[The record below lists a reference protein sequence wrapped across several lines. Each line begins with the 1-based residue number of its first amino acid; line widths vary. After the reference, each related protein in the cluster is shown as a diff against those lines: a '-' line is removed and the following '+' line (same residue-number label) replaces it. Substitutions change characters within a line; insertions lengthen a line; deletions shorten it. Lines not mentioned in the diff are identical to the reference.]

1 MNQFLRL
8 FILIGF
14 FLPFSLFS
22 QNKIK
27 VFGRVLEESSK
38 ISVPFSSVK
47 IIDNANQSVIT
58 GTIGNEDGTFSLDI
72 SKGNFGLVVESV
84 GFKSKTISPLDLS
97 QGRLDLG
104 DILVQSSSETLEEV
118 VVQGQRA
125 AVELGVDKKTYNVG
139 TSGANKG
146 ATASEILGNLPS
158 IQVSGEGGI
167 KLRGNSNVLILVD
180 GKPSSLVG
188 NNGSSG
194 LQNLQ
199 GSMIDQVEVITNP
212 SAKYQAEGM
221 AGIINI
227 VLKKNIKQGFNA
239 AFETTLGYRPN
250 YGGTAI
256 INYRKNKLN
265 FFLNYGV
272 LYRDSPGRSQIY
284 QEVRQPDNS
293 MNYLVQNNHFN
304 LIGNVNNIRGGADY
318 FFNDQ
323 TILTGSYIY
332 RNTGGRRVSYFNYED
347 YSGSLTNL
355 ISKTQRKQD
364 ETEDEPNSEY
374 ALTFKK
380 TYDKKGKELNADLRL
395 LDNFENSDQNFFQ
408 KSFLPNGTPIPSNT
422 FDQKSIN
429 DEGMKHWMFQL
440 DYTNPITKDMKLET
454 GIRLSY
460 RDMYNDFWVADIV
473 DNGSYQKIP
482 SLTNYFIY
490 NENISAG
497 YVTLSN
503 KINKF
508 SYQIGLRGEL
518 TDIKTELRDTG
529 EKNPRNYQ
537 NLFPSLHLTYSRD
550 PENQFQISYSRRI
563 RRPAYNDLS
572 PFMTFSDNRNF
583 FAGNPNLNPEF
594 SDSFEIGHVKFYQEG
609 SLSSSLYARNTQDK
623 ILRIRSVDANGFST
637 TFPQNIATEFA
648 TGMEFTGERNLN
660 RWWKGD
666 LSLNLFYAKADASN
680 LDAIYRSETFSWFTR
695 HTSRIKINQS
705 IDLQIRANYE
715 SPQNTPQGKMEALK
729 WLDFSAS
736 KDIMKGDGTLT
747 LNIIDVFSSRKM
759 RYITQ
764 GDIFYTKGFSQFRL
778 TQFNLTFN
786 YRIKTTKQ
794 DAKQRRSA
802 MDEM

>member
-1 MNQFLRL
+1 MNQSLRL
-8 FILIGF
+8 FILLGLI
-14 FLPFSLFS
+14 LPFSLFS

-27 VFGRVLEESSK
+27 IFGKILEESTQVA
-38 ISVPFSSVK
+38 VPFSSIK
-47 IIDNANQSVIT
+47 IIDNSNQSVIT
-58 GTIGNEDGTFSLDI
+58 GTIGNEDGSFSIEI

-84 GFKSKTISPLDLS
+84 GFKSKIISPLDLS
-97 QGRLDLG
+97 QSRLELG
-104 DILVQSSSETLEEV
+104 NILVQSSSETLEEV
-118 VVQGQRA
+118 VVQGQKA
-125 AVELGVDKKTYNVG
+125 SVELGVDKKIYNVG
-139 TSGANKG
+139 TSGTNKG
-146 ATASEILGNLPS
+146 STATEILGNLPS
-158 IQVSGEGGI
+158 VQVSGEGGI

-199 GSMIDQVEVITNP
+199 GSMIDQIEIITNP

-227 VLKKNIKQGFNA
+227 VLKKNIKEGFNA
-239 AFETTLGYRPN
+239 AFETTVGYRPN

-265 FFLNYGV
+265 FFLNYGI
-272 LYRDSPGRSQIY
+272 LHRDSPGRSEIY
-284 QEVRQPDNS
+284 QEVKQSDNTT
-293 MNYLVQNNHFN
+293 NYLIQNNHFN
-304 LIGNVNNIRGGADY
+304 LIGNVNNVRGGADY
-318 FFNDQ
+318 FFNDK

-332 RNTGGRRVSYFNYED
+332 RNTGGRRISYFNYLD
-347 YSGSLTNL
+347 YTGSLTNL
-355 ISKTQRKQD
+355 TAKTQRKQD
-364 ETEDEPNSEY
+364 EIEDEPNSEY
-374 ALTFKK
+374 AITFKK

-395 LDNFENSDQNFFQ
+395 LDNFENSNQSFFQ
-408 KSFLPNGTPIPSNT
+408 KSFLPNGSPFVENT

-454 GIRLSY
+454 GLRLSY
-460 RDMYNDFWVADIV
+460 RDMYNDFWVADV
-473 DNGSYQKIP
+473 LSDGSWAKIP
-482 SLTNYFIY
+482 NLTNYFIY

-497 YVTLSN
+497 YFILSN

-508 SYQIGLRGEL
+508 SYQLGLRGEL

-529 EKNPRNYQ
+529 EKNPRNYK
-537 NLFPSLHLTYSRD
+537 NLFPSVHLTYSQD

-583 FAGNPNLNPEF
+583 FSGNPNLNPEF
-594 SDSFEIGHVKFYQEG
+594 ADSFEIGHVKYYDQG
-609 SLSSSLYARNTQDK
+609 SLSSSIFIRNTQDK
-623 ILRIRSVDANGFST
+623 ILRIRSVDSNGFST
-637 TFPQNIATEFA
+637 TLPQNIANEFA
-648 TGMEFTGERNLN
+648 TGLEFNGSKNLN

-666 LSLNLFYAKADASN
+666 LSLNLFYGKSDASN

-695 HTSRIKINQS
+695 HTSRFKIKNS

-715 SPQNTPQGKMEALK
+715 APQNTPQGKMQEIK
-729 WLDFSAS
+729 WIDFSAS
-736 KDIMKGDGTLT
+736 KDIMKGDGTIT

-794 DAKQRRSA
+794 EAKQRRSA